1 MIRFAPLSYRPYEE
15 FLMFRQAQHWAE
27 QPNHTVDE
35 RVKAALRI
43 VDTSFWRSNL
53 NAGEIAHRL
62 GVSSSRLQH
71 LVKRDTGSSLLWH
84 VHAARIR
91 RAALL
96 LRQTKL

>member
-1 MIRFAPLSYRPYEE
+1 MKNIWNAYSNRTWA
-15 FLMFRQAQHWAE
+15 RQQF
-27 QPNHTVDE
+27 QIMDE

-43 VDTSFWRSNL
+43 IDTSFWRDTL
-53 NAGEIAHRL
+53 KATEIARRL

-96 LRQTKL
+96 LRQTKLLVKQVAG